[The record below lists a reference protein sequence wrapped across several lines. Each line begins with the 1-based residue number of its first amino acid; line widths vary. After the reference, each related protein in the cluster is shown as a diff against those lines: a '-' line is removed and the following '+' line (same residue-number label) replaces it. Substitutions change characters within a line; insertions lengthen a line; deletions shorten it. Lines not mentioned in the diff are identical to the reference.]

1 MRRPGRRSEPPGPA
15 RECASGRR
23 KRLPFLVTRPRAG
36 PPPTCLP
43 EPSAARRALRGG
55 RSRVPRGAPTG
66 AASPILTVDLPAAC
80 KLLPFLTV
88 CSMVQ
93 APPRPALSGPTL
105 VRLLARLAD
114 ADVAESRQTLSDRL
128 SQWLGWTDAIT
139 LSSALNASPPG
150 VAAGVRGYDAERD
163 CARVRHD
170 LAQAITATHR
180 PRARRRPGDL
190 PPPAAD
196 TADFADFRQRYL
208 TLQQDMETAIGQLR
222 GRLRVALAARSSGM
236 ARLATLDTIMERV
249 LGARE
254 RSLLSAV
261 PALLGTRFARLR
273 DAERQ
278 ALADAES
285 AAAAAAAAD
294 PAGSADDGA
303 AAGTTAVAAIVPGT
317 WLDTF
322 RDEMQSI
329 LLAELEVRFQTVDGL
344 LAALRTC

>member
-1 MRRPGRRSEPPGPA
+1 
-15 RECASGRR
+15 
-23 KRLPFLVTRPRAG
+23 
-36 PPPTCLP
+36 
-43 EPSAARRALRGG
+43 
-55 RSRVPRGAPTG
+55 
-66 AASPILTVDLPAAC
+66 
-80 KLLPFLTV
+80 
-88 CSMVQ
+88 MVQ
-93 APPRPALSGPTL
+93 APPRPALSGPAL

-163 CARVRHD
+163 CARVRHE
-170 LAQAITATHR
+170 LAQAITATNR
-180 PRARRRPGDL
+180 PRVRRRPGDP

-208 TLQQDMETAIGQLR
+208 SLQQDMETAIGQLR
-222 GRLRVALAARSSGM
+222 GRLRVALAACSSGM
-236 ARLATLDTIMERV
+236 ARLATLDAIMERV

-261 PALLGTRFARLR
+261 PALLGTRFGRLR

-278 ALADAES
+278 ALADAE
-285 AAAAAAAAD
+285 AAAAAAAESAATAD
-294 PAGSADDGA
+294 PADDDA
-303 AAGTTAVAAIVPGT
+303 AIVDRPAVAAIVPGA

>member
-1 MRRPGRRSEPPGPA
+1 
-15 RECASGRR
+15 
-23 KRLPFLVTRPRAG
+23 
-36 PPPTCLP
+36 
-43 EPSAARRALRGG
+43 
-55 RSRVPRGAPTG
+55 
-66 AASPILTVDLPAAC
+66 
-80 KLLPFLTV
+80 
-88 CSMVQ
+88 MVQ
-93 APPRPALSGPTL
+93 APSRPALSGPAL

-163 CARVRHD
+163 CARVRHE
-170 LAQAITATHR
+170 LAQAITATNR
-180 PRARRRPGDL
+180 PRARRRPGD

-208 TLQQDMETAIGQLR
+208 SLQQDMETAIGQLR
-222 GRLRVALAARSSGM
+222 GRLRVALAACSSGM
-236 ARLATLDTIMERV
+236 ARLATLDAIMERV

-261 PALLGTRFARLR
+261 PALLGTRFGRLR

-285 AAAAAAAAD
+285 AAAAAAAAESAAD
-294 PAGSADDGA
+294 PADDGA
-303 AAGTTAVAAIVPGT
+303 AIVNSPAVAAIVPGA

>member
-1 MRRPGRRSEPPGPA
+1 
-15 RECASGRR
+15 
-23 KRLPFLVTRPRAG
+23 
-36 PPPTCLP
+36 
-43 EPSAARRALRGG
+43 
-55 RSRVPRGAPTG
+55 
-66 AASPILTVDLPAAC
+66 
-80 KLLPFLTV
+80 
-88 CSMVQ
+88 MVQ
-93 APPRPALSGPTL
+93 ASPRPALSGPTL

-170 LAQAITATHR
+170 LAQAITAASR
-180 PRARRRPGDL
+180 PRARRRPGDP

-254 RSLLSAV
+254 RSLLSAI

-278 ALADAES
+278 ALDDAE
-285 AAAAAAAAD
+285 AAAAAAPDAD
-294 PAGSADDGA
+294 ASAPADEGA
-303 AAGTTAVAAIVPGT
+303 AADTPTVAAIVPGA

>member
-1 MRRPGRRSEPPGPA
+1 MARPLAGRR
-15 RECASGRR
+15 
-23 KRLPFLVTRPRAG
+23 LPCVPLVTV
-36 PPPTCLP
+36 
-43 EPSAARRALRGG
+43 RRALPDG
-55 RSRVPRGAPTG
+55 RSRVSHGTPNR
-66 AASPILTVDLPAAC
+66 AASPILAADRPTTC

-93 APPRPALSGPTL
+93 ASPRPALSGPTL

-163 CARVRHD
+163 CARVRHE

-196 TADFADFRQRYL
+196 TADFADFRQQYL

-254 RSLLSAV
+254 RSLLSAI

-273 DAERQ
+273 EAERQ
-278 ALADAES
+278 ALAEAEAV
-285 AAAAAAAAD
+285 AAAAPDADASASADEGAAAD
-294 PAGSADDGA
+294 TP
-303 AAGTTAVAAIVPGT
+303 TVAAIVPGA

-322 RDEMQSI
+322 RDEMHSI

>member
-1 MRRPGRRSEPPGPA
+1 
-15 RECASGRR
+15 
-23 KRLPFLVTRPRAG
+23 
-36 PPPTCLP
+36 
-43 EPSAARRALRGG
+43 
-55 RSRVPRGAPTG
+55 
-66 AASPILTVDLPAAC
+66 
-80 KLLPFLTV
+80 
-88 CSMVQ
+88 MVQ
-93 APPRPALSGPTL
+93 ASPRPALSGPTL

-163 CARVRHD
+163 CARVSHE

-236 ARLATLDTIMERV
+236 ARLATLDAIMERV

-254 RSLLSAV
+254 RSLLSAI

-273 DAERQ
+273 EAERQ
-278 ALADAES
+278 ALAEAE
-285 AAAAAAAAD
+285 AAAAAAPDADASVPADEGTAAD
-294 PAGSADDGA
+294 TP
-303 AAGTTAVAAIVPGT
+303 TVAAIVPGA

-322 RDEMQSI
+322 RDEMHSI

>member
-1 MRRPGRRSEPPGPA
+1 
-15 RECASGRR
+15 
-23 KRLPFLVTRPRAG
+23 
-36 PPPTCLP
+36 
-43 EPSAARRALRGG
+43 
-55 RSRVPRGAPTG
+55 
-66 AASPILTVDLPAAC
+66 
-80 KLLPFLTV
+80 
-88 CSMVQ
+88 MVQ
-93 APPRPALSGPTL
+93 APSRPALSGPAL

-163 CARVRHD
+163 CARVRHE
-170 LAQAITATHR
+170 LAQAITATNR
-180 PRARRRPGDL
+180 PRARRRPGDP

-208 TLQQDMETAIGQLR
+208 SLQQDMETAIGQLR
-222 GRLRVALAARSSGM
+222 GRLRVALAACSSGM
-236 ARLATLDTIMERV
+236 ARLATLDAIMERV

-261 PALLGTRFARLR
+261 PALLGTRFGRLR

-278 ALADAES
+278 ALADAE
-285 AAAAAAAAD
+285 AAAAAAAESAATAD
-294 PAGSADDGA
+294 PADDGA
-303 AAGTTAVAAIVPGT
+303 AIVNSPAVAAIVPGA

>member
-1 MRRPGRRSEPPGPA
+1 
-15 RECASGRR
+15 
-23 KRLPFLVTRPRAG
+23 
-36 PPPTCLP
+36 
-43 EPSAARRALRGG
+43 
-55 RSRVPRGAPTG
+55 
-66 AASPILTVDLPAAC
+66 
-80 KLLPFLTV
+80 
-88 CSMVQ
+88 MVQ
-93 APPRPALSGPTL
+93 APPRPALSGPAL

-163 CARVRHD
+163 CARVRHE
-170 LAQAITATHR
+170 LAQAITATNR
-180 PRARRRPGDL
+180 PRARRRPGDP

-208 TLQQDMETAIGQLR
+208 SLQQDMETAIGQLR
-222 GRLRVALAARSSGM
+222 GRLRVALAACSSGM
-236 ARLATLDTIMERV
+236 ARLATLDAIMERV

-261 PALLGTRFARLR
+261 PALLGTRFGRLR

-278 ALADAES
+278 ALADADAE
-285 AAAAAAAAD
+285 AAAAAAAAAESAATAD
-294 PAGSADDGA
+294 PADDGA
-303 AAGTTAVAAIVPGT
+303 AIVDSPAVAAIVPGA

>member
-1 MRRPGRRSEPPGPA
+1 
-15 RECASGRR
+15 
-23 KRLPFLVTRPRAG
+23 
-36 PPPTCLP
+36 
-43 EPSAARRALRGG
+43 
-55 RSRVPRGAPTG
+55 
-66 AASPILTVDLPAAC
+66 
-80 KLLPFLTV
+80 
-88 CSMVQ
+88 MVQ
-93 APPRPALSGPTL
+93 ASPRPALSGPTL

-150 VAAGVRGYDAERD
+150 IAAGVRGYDAERD

-170 LAQAITATHR
+170 LAQAIAASHR
-180 PRARRRPGDL
+180 PRARRRPGDP

-278 ALADAES
+278 ALAEAES
-285 AAAAAAAAD
+285 AAATAAGRDAPDAFAPAAD
-294 PAGSADDGA
+294 GTAAD
-303 AAGTTAVAAIVPGT
+303 TATVAAIVPGA

>member
-1 MRRPGRRSEPPGPA
+1 MPRSRQLAE
-15 RECASGRR
+15 
-23 KRLPFLVTRPRAG
+23 
-36 PPPTCLP
+36 PPPTVFP
-43 EPSAARRALRGG
+43 APSVARGALRDG
-55 RSRVPRGAPTG
+55 RSRESHGAPDR
-66 AASPILTVDLPAAC
+66 AASPILAVDLPATC

-88 CSMVQ
+88 CSMVH
-93 APPRPALSGPTL
+93 ASPRPALSGPTL

-139 LSSALNASPPG
+139 LSSALSASPPG

-170 LAQAITATHR
+170 LAQAITATNR
-180 PRARRRPGDL
+180 PRTRRRPGDM

-208 TLQQDMETAIGQLR
+208 SLQQDMETAIGQLR

-261 PALLGTRFARLR
+261 PALLGTRFGRLR
-273 DAERQ
+273 EAERQ
-278 ALADAES
+278 ALADAEAAT
-285 AAAAAAAAD
+285 AAASDTAAKAATAAD
-294 PAGSADDGA
+294 GA
-303 AAGTTAVAAIVPGT
+303 AVAAIVPGA

>member
-1 MRRPGRRSEPPGPA
+1 
-15 RECASGRR
+15 
-23 KRLPFLVTRPRAG
+23 
-36 PPPTCLP
+36 
-43 EPSAARRALRGG
+43 
-55 RSRVPRGAPTG
+55 
-66 AASPILTVDLPAAC
+66 
-80 KLLPFLTV
+80 
-88 CSMVQ
+88 
-93 APPRPALSGPTL
+93 
-105 VRLLARLAD
+105 
-114 ADVAESRQTLSDRL
+114 
-128 SQWLGWTDAIT
+128 
-139 LSSALNASPPG
+139 
-150 VAAGVRGYDAERD
+150 
-163 CARVRHD
+163 D
-170 LAQAITATHR
+170 LAQAIMAANR
-180 PRARRRPGDL
+180 PRTRRRPGDL

-285 AAAAAAAAD
+285 AAAAATGSDAAAAAD
-294 PAGSADDGA
+294 EGA
-303 AAGTTAVAAIVPGT
+303 AAADTPTVAAIVPGA

>member
-1 MRRPGRRSEPPGPA
+1 
-15 RECASGRR
+15 
-23 KRLPFLVTRPRAG
+23 
-36 PPPTCLP
+36 
-43 EPSAARRALRGG
+43 
-55 RSRVPRGAPTG
+55 
-66 AASPILTVDLPAAC
+66 
-80 KLLPFLTV
+80 
-88 CSMVQ
+88 MVQ
-93 APPRPALSGPTL
+93 ASPRPALSGPTL

-170 LAQAITATHR
+170 LAQAITAASR
-180 PRARRRPGDL
+180 PRARRRPGDP

-273 DAERQ
+273 EAERQ

-285 AAAAAAAAD
+285 AAALDAAAPAD
-294 PAGSADDGA
+294 EGPVAD
-303 AAGTTAVAAIVPGT
+303 TPTVAAIVPGA

>member
-1 MRRPGRRSEPPGPA
+1 MVH
-15 RECASGRR
+15 AS
-23 KRLPFLVTRPRAG
+23 
-36 PPPTCLP
+36 
-43 EPSAARRALRGG
+43 
-55 RSRVPRGAPTG
+55 
-66 AASPILTVDLPAAC
+66 
-80 KLLPFLTV
+80 
-88 CSMVQ
+88 
-93 APPRPALSGPTL
+93 PRPALSGPTL

-170 LAQAITATHR
+170 LAQAITATR

-278 ALADAES
+278 ALAEAES
-285 AAAAAAAAD
+285 AAATAAAAD
-294 PAGSADDGA
+294 TPAAEGTVAD
-303 AAGTTAVAAIVPGT
+303 TPTVAALVPGA

>member
-1 MRRPGRRSEPPGPA
+1 
-15 RECASGRR
+15 
-23 KRLPFLVTRPRAG
+23 
-36 PPPTCLP
+36 
-43 EPSAARRALRGG
+43 
-55 RSRVPRGAPTG
+55 
-66 AASPILTVDLPAAC
+66 
-80 KLLPFLTV
+80 
-88 CSMVQ
+88 MVQ
-93 APPRPALSGPTL
+93 ASPRPALSGPTL

-170 LAQAITATHR
+170 LAQAIAATNR

-278 ALADAES
+278 ALAEAE
-285 AAAAAAAAD
+285 AAAAGAPDTTDASAPAD
-294 PAGSADDGA
+294 EGAVAD
-303 AAGTTAVAAIVPGT
+303 TPAVAAIVPGA

-322 RDEMQSI
+322 RDEMHSI

>member
-1 MRRPGRRSEPPGPA
+1 
-15 RECASGRR
+15 
-23 KRLPFLVTRPRAG
+23 
-36 PPPTCLP
+36 
-43 EPSAARRALRGG
+43 
-55 RSRVPRGAPTG
+55 
-66 AASPILTVDLPAAC
+66 
-80 KLLPFLTV
+80 
-88 CSMVQ
+88 MVQ
-93 APPRPALSGPTL
+93 APSRPALSGPAL

-163 CARVRHD
+163 CARVRHE
-170 LAQAITATHR
+170 LAQAITAANR
-180 PRARRRPGDL
+180 PRARRRPGDP

-208 TLQQDMETAIGQLR
+208 SLQQDMETAIGQLR
-222 GRLRVALAARSSGM
+222 GRLRVALAACSSGM
-236 ARLATLDTIMERV
+236 ARLATLDAIMERV

-261 PALLGTRFARLR
+261 PALLGTRFGRLR

-278 ALADAES
+278 ALADAE
-285 AAAAAAAAD
+285 AAAAAAAESAATAD
-294 PAGSADDGA
+294 PADDGA
-303 AAGTTAVAAIVPGT
+303 AIVNSPAVAAIVPGA

>member
-1 MRRPGRRSEPPGPA
+1 
-15 RECASGRR
+15 
-23 KRLPFLVTRPRAG
+23 
-36 PPPTCLP
+36 
-43 EPSAARRALRGG
+43 
-55 RSRVPRGAPTG
+55 
-66 AASPILTVDLPAAC
+66 
-80 KLLPFLTV
+80 
-88 CSMVQ
+88 MVQ

-139 LSSALNASPPG
+139 LSSALTASPPG

-163 CARVRHD
+163 CTRVRHD
-170 LAQAITATHR
+170 LAQAITATNR

-261 PALLGTRFARLR
+261 PALLGTRFGRLR

-285 AAAAAAAAD
+285 AAAAAAADPAD
-294 PAGSADDGA
+294 PADDRA
-303 AAGTTAVAAIVPGT
+303 AADTTTVATVAAIVPGT

>member
-1 MRRPGRRSEPPGPA
+1 MARLLAGRR
-15 RECASGRR
+15 
-23 KRLPFLVTRPRAG
+23 LPCFPLVT
-36 PPPTCLP
+36 TV
-43 EPSAARRALRGG
+43 RRALPDGP
-55 RSRVPRGAPTG
+55 SRVSHGTPNR
-66 AASPILTVDLPAAC
+66 AASPILAADRPTTC

-93 APPRPALSGPTL
+93 ASPRPALSGPTL

-163 CARVRHD
+163 CARVRHE

-196 TADFADFRQRYL
+196 TADFADFRQQYL

-254 RSLLSAV
+254 RSLLSAI

-273 DAERQ
+273 EAERQ
-278 ALADAES
+278 ALAEAEAV
-285 AAAAAAAAD
+285 AAAAPDADASASADEGTAAD
-294 PAGSADDGA
+294 TP
-303 AAGTTAVAAIVPGT
+303 TVAAIVPGA

-322 RDEMQSI
+322 RDEMHSI

>member
-1 MRRPGRRSEPPGPA
+1 
-15 RECASGRR
+15 
-23 KRLPFLVTRPRAG
+23 
-36 PPPTCLP
+36 
-43 EPSAARRALRGG
+43 
-55 RSRVPRGAPTG
+55 
-66 AASPILTVDLPAAC
+66 
-80 KLLPFLTV
+80 
-88 CSMVQ
+88 MVQ
-93 APPRPALSGPTL
+93 APPRPALSGPAL

-163 CARVRHD
+163 CARVRHE
-170 LAQAITATHR
+170 LAQAITAANR
-180 PRARRRPGDL
+180 PRARRRPGDP

-208 TLQQDMETAIGQLR
+208 SLQQDMETAIGQLR
-222 GRLRVALAARSSGM
+222 GRLRVALAACSSGM
-236 ARLATLDTIMERV
+236 ARLATLDAIMERV

-261 PALLGTRFARLR
+261 PALLGTRFGRLR

-278 ALADAES
+278 ALADAE
-285 AAAAAAAAD
+285 AAAAAAAESAAAAD
-294 PAGSADDGA
+294 PADDGA
-303 AAGTTAVAAIVPGT
+303 AIVNSPAGAAIVPGA

>member
-1 MRRPGRRSEPPGPA
+1 
-15 RECASGRR
+15 
-23 KRLPFLVTRPRAG
+23 
-36 PPPTCLP
+36 
-43 EPSAARRALRGG
+43 
-55 RSRVPRGAPTG
+55 
-66 AASPILTVDLPAAC
+66 
-80 KLLPFLTV
+80 
-88 CSMVQ
+88 MVQ

-105 VRLLARLAD
+105 VRLLARLTD

-170 LAQAITATHR
+170 LAQAIAAAHR
-180 PRARRRPGDL
+180 PRTRRRPGEL
-190 PPPAAD
+190 PPPAD
-196 TADFADFRQRYL
+196 TADFADFRQSCL
-208 TLQQDMETAIGQLR
+208 TLQQEMETAIGQLR
-222 GRLRVALAARSSGM
+222 GRLRVAVAARSSGM
-236 ARLATLDTIMERV
+236 ARLATLDAIMERV

-261 PALLGTRFARLR
+261 PALLGTRFERLR

-278 ALADAES
+278 ALADAQ
-285 AAAAAAAAD
+285 AAAD
-294 PAGSADDGA
+294 AEGDAPSA
-303 AAGTTAVAAIVPGT
+303 TAIVPGT

-322 RDEMQSI
+322 RNEMQSI

>member
-1 MRRPGRRSEPPGPA
+1 
-15 RECASGRR
+15 
-23 KRLPFLVTRPRAG
+23 
-36 PPPTCLP
+36 
-43 EPSAARRALRGG
+43 
-55 RSRVPRGAPTG
+55 
-66 AASPILTVDLPAAC
+66 
-80 KLLPFLTV
+80 
-88 CSMVQ
+88 MVQ

-105 VRLLARLAD
+105 VRLLARLTD
-114 ADVAESRQTLSDRL
+114 ADVAESRLTLSDRL

-170 LAQAITATHR
+170 LAQAITAALR
-180 PRARRRPGDL
+180 PRTRRRPGEL
-190 PPPAAD
+190 PPPSAD
-196 TADFADFRQRYL
+196 AADFADFRQSCL
-208 TLQQDMETAIGQLR
+208 SLQQEMETAIGQLR
-222 GRLRVALAARSSGM
+222 GRLRVAVAARSSGM
-236 ARLATLDTIMERV
+236 ARLAALDAIMERV

-261 PALLGTRFARLR
+261 PALLGTRFERLR

-278 ALADAES
+278 ALADAQ
-285 AAAAAAAAD
+285 AAAD
-294 PAGSADDGA
+294 ADADAEGDAPPA
-303 AAGTTAVAAIVPGT
+303 AAIVPGT

-322 RDEMQSI
+322 RNEMQSI

>member
-1 MRRPGRRSEPPGPA
+1 MTSRWRGRSQA
-15 RECASGRR
+15 AASHVSP
-23 KRLPFLVTRPRAG
+23 LTI
-36 PPPTCLP
+36 
-43 EPSAARRALRGG
+43 ARRALPDG
-55 RSRVPRGAPTG
+55 RSRVSHGTPNR
-66 AASPILTVDLPAAC
+66 AASPILAADRPTTC

-93 APPRPALSGPTL
+93 ASPRPALSGPTL
-105 VRLLARLAD
+105 VRLLARLAN

-170 LAQAITATHR
+170 LAQAITATQR
-180 PRARRRPGDL
+180 PRARRRPGEL

-254 RSLLSAV
+254 RSLLSAI

-278 ALADAES
+278 TLAEAE
-285 AAAAAAAAD
+285 AAAAAAPAAD
-294 PAGSADDGA
+294 DASAAADEGA
-303 AAGTTAVAAIVPGT
+303 AADTPTVAAIVPGA

-322 RDEMQSI
+322 RDEMHSI

>member
-1 MRRPGRRSEPPGPA
+1 MARPLAGRR
-15 RECASGRR
+15 
-23 KRLPFLVTRPRAG
+23 LPCVPLVTV
-36 PPPTCLP
+36 
-43 EPSAARRALRGG
+43 RRALPDG
-55 RSRVPRGAPTG
+55 RSRVSHGTPNR
-66 AASPILTVDLPAAC
+66 AASPILAADRPTTC

-93 APPRPALSGPTL
+93 ASPRPALSGPTL

-163 CARVRHD
+163 CARVRHE

-236 ARLATLDTIMERV
+236 ARLATLDAIMERV

-254 RSLLSAV
+254 RSLLSAI

-273 DAERQ
+273 EAERQ
-278 ALADAES
+278 ALAEAE
-285 AAAAAAAAD
+285 AAAAAAPDADASVPADEGTAAD
-294 PAGSADDGA
+294 TP
-303 AAGTTAVAAIVPGT
+303 TVAAIVPGA

-322 RDEMQSI
+322 RDEMHSI